1 MPEKTPEKIAV
12 GIDLGT
18 TYSTISYIDE
28 HGKPV
33 CIENSIGQ
41 ILTPSAVC
49 LEATGIVVGSDAVKS
64 SAFSPDKYFECFKRE
79 MGENKRFLCNG
90 VETPPEVLSALVL
103 EKLKA
108 DAEKR
113 IGPFKDAVITVPAYF
128 DENRRQ
134 ATVVAAELAGIN
146 VLEIINE
153 PTAAAVA
160 FGVNQGPDC
169 NKTILVYDLGGGTF
183 DVSILKIENGN
194 FTTIATDGDVQLGGK
209 DFDERLINFLAEE
222 FEKEHGVDP
231 RQNSSDLSQ
240 LWCDAEETKRSL
252 SEREEVPHV
261 MFFSG
266 HRHRVNVTRQKFNDL
281 TADLVR
287 RTGTT
292 AEMLLRE
299 IGMTW
304 DGIDDLLVVGGSSR
318 IPAVREMLTS
328 ISGKEPNYSMN
339 PDQVV
344 GHGAALLCHS
354 LTNAKGDDQFSLV
367 DVNSRS
373 LGVIGIDPQTKEKFN
388 HIVIPK
394 NTPLPFNATEIFVT
408 GKIDQASVAIPVV
421 EGESRRPE
429 ECVQIGKCSVRDL
442 PRGLP
447 VGTKIQVHFAYD
459 SSGRLEVSARIPV
472 ARQSAATVIDR
483 KTDRERQS
491 LGAWKDRLTGKP
503 VSQKN
508 EPTSSDNLTR
518 LDALFQE
525 IASTSS
531 SGDPK
536 IEKRISQLR
545 KDLEA
550 KRKKHQEAQQKQA
563 NSPNRAEAVQYSS
576 ILSKLSKGI
585 ASIEAEIKFTE
596 IECGRQIVLAG
607 KEGFGEAAQAE
618 EARELMAKLKAL
630 SPNASKK

>member
-1 MPEKTPEKIAV
+1 MPDKTAV

-18 TYSTISYIDE
+18 TYSTISYIDD

-49 LEATGIVVGSDAVKS
+49 LEATGIVVGGDAVKS

-79 MGENKRFLCNG
+79 MGENKKFLCNG
-90 VETPPEVLSALVL
+90 VETPPEVFSALVL

-113 IGPFKDAVITVPAYF
+113 IGPFRDAVITVPAYF

-134 ATVVAAELAGIN
+134 ATVAAAELAGIN

-160 FGVNQGPDC
+160 FGVNQGPGC
-169 NKTILVYDLGGGTF
+169 NKTVLVYDLGGGTF
-183 DVSILKIENGN
+183 DVSILKIEDGN
-194 FTTIATDGDVQLGGK
+194 FTTVATDGDVQLGGK

-231 RQNSSDLSQ
+231 REDSSDLSQ

-266 HRHRVNVTRQKFNDL
+266 KRHRVNVTREKFNDL

-287 RTGTT
+287 RSCST
-292 AEMLLRE
+292 AELLLRGASMSWE
-299 IGMTW
+299 S
-304 DGIDDLLVVGGSSR
+304 IDDLLIVGGSSR
-318 IPAVREMLTS
+318 IPAVREMLTTM
-328 ISGKEPNYSMN
+328 SGKEPNYSMN

-354 LTNAKGDDQFSLV
+354 LTNAKEDERFNLV

-373 LGVIGIDPQTKEKFN
+373 LGVIGMEPKTKQKFN

-394 NTPLPFNATEIFVT
+394 NTPLPFNAIKNFVT
-408 GKIDQASVAIPVV
+408 GKVGQASVAIPVV

-442 PRGLP
+442 PKGLP
-447 VGTKIQVHFAYD
+447 VGTKITVSFSYD
-459 SSGRLEVSARIPV
+459 SSGRLAVSARIP
-472 ARQSAATVIDR
+472 ATRQSASTVIDR
-483 KTDRERQS
+483 KNTAEKQS
-491 LGAWKDRLTGKP
+491 LSQWKDRLMGKQ
-503 VSQKN
+503 VSKKN
-508 EPTSSDNLTR
+508 PPSSSDKLSR
-518 LDALFQE
+518 LDALFRE

-536 IEKRISQLR
+536 IEKRINQLD

-550 KRKKHQEAQQKQA
+550 KQKKHQEAEQKQVT
-563 NSPNRAEAVQYSS
+563 SPSRAEAVQYSS
-576 ILSKLSKGI
+576 VLSKLSKGI
-585 ASIEAEIKFTE
+585 ASIEAEIKYAE

-618 EARELMAKLKAL
+618 EARELMAELKAL
-630 SPNASKK
+630 SPGAAKK

>member
-1 MPEKTPEKIAV
+1 MTQKTPEKIAV

-28 HGKPV
+28 HGKPI

-318 IPAVREMLTS
+318 IPAVREMLAS

-388 HIVIPK
+388 HIAVSY
-394 NTPLPFNATEIFVT
+394 THLTLPTI
-408 GKIDQASVAIPVV
+408 
-421 EGESRRPE
+421 
-429 ECVQIGKCSVRDL
+429 
-442 PRGLP
+442 
-447 VGTKIQVHFAYD
+447 Y
-459 SSGRLEVSARIPV
+459 
-472 ARQSAATVIDR
+472 TV
-483 KTDRERQS
+483 
-491 LGAWKDRLTGKP
+491 
-503 VSQKN
+503 
-508 EPTSSDNLTR
+508 
-518 LDALFQE
+518 
-525 IASTSS
+525 
-531 SGDPK
+531 
-536 IEKRISQLR
+536 
-545 KDLEA
+545 
-550 KRKKHQEAQQKQA
+550 
-563 NSPNRAEAVQYSS
+563 
-576 ILSKLSKGI
+576 
-585 ASIEAEIKFTE
+585 
-596 IECGRQIVLAG
+596 
-607 KEGFGEAAQAE
+607 
-618 EARELMAKLKAL
+618 
-630 SPNASKK
+630 